1 MAVIQQIR
9 NRTGLIMVIIGAS
22 MLLFILSDA
31 LSNDSSMLFS
41 QSSVVAEINGEEI
54 EIQDFQKYVNNQIES
69 YKANTGKRTLSTA
82 DVDQLRE
89 QSWNQLVFESILNA
103 EINKLGIGV
112 SNEELFDL
120 VQGSNPH
127 PLIRQAFTDPQTGA
141 FDGASVLQFLKS
153 MDFDQTGEQKIKWRV
168 LEDDVFEAQLKHK
181 YNRMITKGIYV
192 TNAEAQVDHA
202 NRTKSAAI
210 ELISLKYNEVDDAEV
225 NITEADIEAYYEEHK
240 DEYKREAS
248 RNIEFVN
255 FDIIPSKDDT
265 LVCLDWS
272 NGIIVEFKETKD
284 DSVFV
289 NLSSDEP
296 FNNTFFKEGEL
307 SAELDSIMFSSDTG
321 TVYGPYLENGAYRI
335 AKLINKKNIPDS
347 VNARHIL
354 IKSNQNRNV
363 KAALALADS
372 LKEEIETGK
381 DFAEFVQIFSE
392 DPGSKEKG
400 GELGW
405 FNQGEMVKPFNDM
418 AFYYAAK
425 GDVKIIRSQ
434 FGVHIIEI
442 LEAKGGNLSVQVGL
456 LVRDIRASSAT
467 EGGLYSKANE
477 FAGKNRTVDAF
488 NQAITDNGFNKR
500 LAENVKEND
509 RTIIGIEN
517 ARPVVKWANSAEV
530 GQISKVIELDDKF
543 VVAHLS
549 KVTEEG
555 PAILED
561 VRVQVE
567 IAVKK
572 DKKAE
577 ILVDRLSK
585 AMQGSELIDQ
595 VADNLGSATIASMDK
610 ISFFDGYIPKVGREL
625 ALIGSI
631 FASQPDQ
638 LVGPIKGEQGVY
650 VFVIEIFQDVPE
662 INNYTYLKSE
672 ILKQTLTNSEFAV
685 YEALKEKGN
694 VVDNRS
700 QFY

>member
-54 EIQDFQKYVNNQIES
+54 EIQDFQKYVSNQIES
-69 YKANTGKRTLSTA
+69 YKSNTGKRNLSTA
-82 DVDQLRE
+82 ETDQLRE

-127 PLIRQAFTDPQTGA
+127 PLIRQAFTDPKTGI
-141 FDGASVLQFLKS
+141 FDGAGVLQFLKS
-153 MDFDQTGEQKIKWRV
+153 MDFDQTGEQKRKWRV
-168 LEDDVFEAQLKHK
+168 LEDDVYEAQLKHK
-181 YNRMITKGIYV
+181 YNRMITKGVYV
-192 TNAEAQVDHA
+192 TNAEALVDHA

-210 ELISLKYNEVDDAEV
+210 ELISVKYNEVDDAEV
-225 NITEADIEAYYEEHK
+225 NITEADIETYYEENK

-248 RNIEFVN
+248 RNIEFVS
-255 FDIIPSKDDT
+255 FDIIPSKDDSIE
-265 LVCLDWS
+265 CLDWCK
-272 NGIIVEFKETKD
+272 GIIAEFKETKN
-284 DSVFV
+284 DSVFI

-321 TVYGPYLENGAYRI
+321 TVYGPYLESGAYRI
-335 AKLINKKNIPDS
+335 AKLISKKNIPDS

-354 IKSNQNRNV
+354 IKPNQNRNV
-363 KAALALADS
+363 KAAIALADS
-372 LKEEIETGK
+372 LKEEIEKGK

-392 DPGSKEKG
+392 DPGSKENG
-400 GELGW
+400 GEVGW

-418 AFYYAAK
+418 AFYYAGK
-425 GDVKIIRSQ
+425 GDIRIIRSQ
-434 FGVHIIEI
+434 FGVHIIQ
-442 LEAKGGNLSVQVGL
+442 LLDLKGGNLSVQLGVL
-456 LVRDIRASSAT
+456 IRNILPSTAT
-467 EGGLYSKANE
+467 ESSLYAKANE

-488 NQAITDNGFNKR
+488 NQAIADIGYNKR
-500 LAENVKEND
+500 IAENVKEND

-549 KVTEEG
+549 KITEEG
-555 PAILED
+555 PAVLED

-567 IAVKK
+567 LAVKK

-577 ILVDRLSK
+577 LLIDRLNK

-595 VADNLGSATIASMDK
+595 VADKLGSATIVSMDK

-625 ALIGSI
+625 DLIGAI

-638 LVGPIKGEQGVY
+638 LVGPIKGDQGVY

-662 INNYTYLKSE
+662 INNYNYLKSE
-672 ILKQTLTNSEFAV
+672 ILKKTLINSDFAV
-685 YEALKEKGN
+685 FEALKDKGN
-694 VVDNRS
+694 VVDNRA